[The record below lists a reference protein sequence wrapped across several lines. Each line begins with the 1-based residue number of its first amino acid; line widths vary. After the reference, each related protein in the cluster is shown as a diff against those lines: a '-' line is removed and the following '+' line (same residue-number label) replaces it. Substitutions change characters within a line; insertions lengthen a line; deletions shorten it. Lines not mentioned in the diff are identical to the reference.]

1 MYGARHESL
10 HAQVEGKYVCGSSS
24 TSDFPLN
31 FPGAEA
37 AHCCFVRE
45 SRSFSVTRLNG
56 RVWVNDLPVN
66 GMNLLDEG
74 DVISFGTISFRLE
87 YLDAPIAAPQHVY
100 SSSPSYGFPANLD
113 RRAPAA
119 PATHSAPAMHSP
131 PKSIEI
137 HAAAPTAI
145 QDSSAQIALQK
156 ELLENQRLLSGCQ
169 QQLDELTQIIRER
182 ERHAESRLATIEER
196 SSRLTSQSIE
206 LATQREQLA
215 ALEQDVIVRSEELNR
230 QRQVLAN
237 QKREAAAEQNSRSDA
252 AGEKSRSELSRREAE
267 LLALREQT
275 LTTQTEQKSRHS
287 ELQAQHEEIERQ
299 RLALVEQQRELA
311 VAAERNSQAVAAV
324 ESAESE
330 LSRREVELL
339 ALSEQTLATQT
350 EQNSRNSELLAQHEE
365 IERQKLALVE
375 QQRELAVAAERN
387 SQAVAAVESAESEL
401 SRREAELLV
410 LQEQTLAAKAKLDQR
425 ESAVHELQVEF
436 RTREELLRQRE
447 LEAGTVQ
454 EELQQLQQS
463 NELRQSDLQKWQ
475 SEIESRADELAHRL
489 VVLKSYRS
497 EQHTVRVTNE
507 PQTLASSESMEQELA
522 AILKERE
529 ELDQRAAE
537 IVAAEEHLA
546 EELASAASITHV
558 AESERTALL
567 GANKELLCER
577 NALAQLRQ
585 DLASRESGVAER
597 EVLVARQ
604 LEDLRS
610 RFAVLDLR
618 AAEQKHYESEI
629 DSRSADV
636 HRRVQQLKKEQQAF
650 RESIRHEQSAQE
662 ANPSVGETAEE
673 FLAARQKIEKLQEDL
688 NASDSAC
695 AAMVSEREEL
705 LIAVRNLQ
713 KALQDVR
720 KDVEDAHRLKSESM
734 LLEQRLEQARQDS
747 ELRIRNL
754 LESDSTLQLMTEQLE
769 AVRAELDQSKHE
781 RDELL
786 AKQEEQS
793 QISNT
798 MVLPVNTGIDTSAS
812 RDTFSRELDQ
822 RAELLDRRDDELC
835 ERARRIE
842 QSENDV
848 ESQRRQLLEARQQL
862 EQARAEIQ
870 VALRQQSVST
880 RPAESATPEKS
891 ADLAAEAFQHGNA
904 ANDRDGAHELSRA
917 KSEVSGP
924 AADLRSELAGLF
936 GLPKALQP
944 SNVLEEMDLS
954 EPSGE
959 NKSIA
964 FRFGP
969 NTPRL
974 VEAPPELPTES
985 EAPPAREENSDDFVR
1000 DYMEQLLSRS
1010 RKTAGTVLPGELK
1023 SSEKKSEPAAASAA
1037 EPGKKSAPKVTSF
1050 IDQYLAGNMGS
1061 LQDMKPSATS
1071 GPDTEIRDA
1080 QVAVEERPPQPRQKM
1095 DLQKLKENMDSF
1107 RTLSTQSVEN
1117 ALASHAIKVERHGF
1131 TGRTAFAAVLLT
1143 MTLILGIANAK
1154 GAIDYPM
1161 ITWVTLTSAIAILS
1175 ELHRRYT
1182 SIKSHTHSHTRN
1194 PLELL
1199 FSNDQPKVPVQNP
1212 TDMMADARP
1221 IALVTPASAADSC
1234 AEYDEVTIIEDRF
1247 EPFAA
1252 SGSSTAMLTGT
1263 PVS

>member
-1 MYGARHESL
+1 MLIAAPRFAHTSTTRIPVLTPMYGARHESL

-252 AGEKSRSELSRREAE
+252 AGEKSR
-267 LLALREQT
+267 
-275 LTTQTEQKSRHS
+275 
-287 ELQAQHEEIERQ
+287 
-299 RLALVEQQRELA
+299 
-311 VAAERNSQAVAAV
+311 
-324 ESAESE
+324 
-330 LSRREVELL
+330 
-339 ALSEQTLATQT
+339 
-350 EQNSRNSELLAQHEE
+350 
-365 IERQKLALVE
+365 
-375 QQRELAVAAERN
+375 
-387 SQAVAAVESAESEL
+387 SEL